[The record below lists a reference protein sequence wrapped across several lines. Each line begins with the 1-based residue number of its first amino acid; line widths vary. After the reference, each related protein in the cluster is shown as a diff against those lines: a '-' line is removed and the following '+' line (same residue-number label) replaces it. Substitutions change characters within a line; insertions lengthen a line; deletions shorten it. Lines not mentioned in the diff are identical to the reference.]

1 MNLRRLTKRF
11 LTPLSTL
18 MLASILSLGTV
29 WAQDGGAAAPAAD
42 GDGAAAAAAAPAAGG
57 GDLAAGEAVFTA
69 NCKQCH
75 AINEQVVGPA
85 LRDAHKRWPN
95 DAALLNFIKYPQKVI
110 DGGNAYAKGLYDKY
124 KQYMP
129 NHAHLKDDEINSV
142 IAWIKVESAKPAV
155 ADAGPGAAAAAG
167 GDGGAAAAGGAV
179 DTSFLNY
186 ILVGLGVVM
195 VLIIVV
201 LGLIVS
207 ILTKYLNNK
216 EDLSEVD
223 REYALKPANYSA
235 FFGSKAFVT
244 VITAVFVLVVL
255 KAGFDKVYAIG
266 INQGYAPTQPI
277 PFSHKLHAGQYEI
290 DCGYCHT
297 GVYKGKSATIPST
310 NICLNCHNAIKTGSP
325 NMQKL
330 YLAVERNQP
339 IEWVRVHNLPDL
351 AYFNHAQHTVVGKIE
366 CEKCHGAIKEMEVV
380 EQHSSLT
387 MGWCINCHRETA
399 VASEG
404 NAYYDKLVKLH
415 SEKSNKKMTVEN
427 IGGLEC
433 SKCHY

>member
-1 MNLRRLTKRF
+1 MTRAVLKAGLVAVAVF
-11 LTPLSTL
+11 ALQI
-18 MLASILSLGTV
+18 ASI
-29 WAQDGGAAAPAAD
+29 AQDGASAPAD
-42 GDGAAAAAAAPAAGG
+42 GDGAAAAAPAAAAPAGG
-57 GDLAAGEAVFTA
+57 GDAAVGEAVFTA

-85 LRDAHKRWPN
+85 LRDAHKRWPSE
-95 DAALLNFIKYPQKVI
+95 AAMIEFIKYPQKVI

-129 NHAHLKDDEINSV
+129 NHNFLKDDELKGIV
-142 IAWIKVESAKPAV
+142 AYIKAESAKPA
-155 ADAGPGAAAAAG
+155 AAAAAPAAA
-167 GDGGAAAAGGAV
+167 DAKGGAAEGGDAASGV
-179 DTSFLNY
+179 DSSFLNY
-186 ILVGLGVVM
+186 ILLA
-195 VLIIVV
+195 I
-201 LGLIVS
+201 LIVLVLLVAVLALITS
-207 ILTKYLNNK
+207 ILSKYLTGK
-216 EDLSEVD
+216 EDLTEVD
-223 REYALKPANYSA
+223 KEYALSTPNYGS
-235 FFGSKAFVT
+235 FFGSKAFLFVA
-244 VITAVFVLVVL
+244 TAVFTVLVL
-255 KAGFDKVYAIG
+255 KAGFDKVYGIG

-330 YLAVERNQP
+330 YRAVERNEP
-339 IEWVRVHNLPDL
+339 IQWVRVHNLPDL

-387 MGWCINCHRETA
+387 MGWCINCHRET
-399 VASEG
+399 VVQTEG

-415 SEKSNKKMTVEN
+415 AETSKEPMKVEN